1 MPNRINQ
8 TQFDI
13 IIIGGGL
20 AGCTAAYHLHQ
31 LGFRVLLAE
40 QKVYPCDKLCGEF
53 LSPEAILSLK
63 GMGVWEKIEALQPAI
78 IEQVLITTQAGNCYR
93 GEMPGGGIGLSRYQL
108 DWTLWAHCE
117 SVGVAA
123 IQGFKVQQVTG
134 RWEEGFRVSGGYKEQ
149 SPGTFHARLVI
160 GAFGKRSSLERTLN
174 RRFWKRHHGYIAFKA
189 HFEGIDLQRWVE
201 LHSFRGGYC
210 GLCHIEANVPMQ
222 ALPDLSKPNPP
233 APFPTREREE
243 LPSPFRGGV
252 GRGGGT
258 RQINLCLIVK
268 ESVFR
273 SVGSNRQR
281 LFDEV
286 LCTNPA
292 LRTRLETIHRV
303 SPKFLSIGQIA
314 FARKTCWESD
324 LLMIGDSAG
333 MITPLCGDGMAMA
346 MGAAERCVPLVADYL
361 RGVISVSQLKEKYLK
376 CWKGEFQGR
385 IRWGKLLQF
394 VLFHPILASSAVA
407 LLSRIPR
414 LGQYLIEHT
423 RDTGRC

>member
-1 MPNRINQ
+1 MPNHTNQ

-40 QKVYPCDKLCGEF
+40 QKIYPCDKLCGEF
-53 LSPEAILSLK
+53 LSPEAISSLK

-78 IEQVLITTQAGNCYR
+78 IDRVLITTQAGNCYR
-93 GEMPGGGIGLSRYQL
+93 GEMPASGIGLSRYQL

-123 IQGFKVQQVTG
+123 IQGFKVQQVAG
-134 RWEEGFRVSGGYKEQ
+134 RLGEGFKVSGGYTDR

-174 RRFWKRHHGYIAFKA
+174 RRFWRHHHGYIAFKA

-210 GLCHIEANVPMQ
+210 GLCHIELNVP
-222 ALPDLSKPNPP
+222 
-233 APFPTREREE
+233 TRSMR
-243 LPSPFRGGV
+243 
-252 GRGGGT
+252 T
-258 RQINLCLIVK
+258 RINLCLIVK

-286 LCTNPA
+286 LCTNPV

-303 SPKFLSIGQIA
+303 SPRFLSIGQIA

-324 LLMIGDSAG
+324 LLMVGDSAG
-333 MITPLCGDGMAMA
+333 MIAPLCGDGMAMA

-385 IRWGKLLQF
+385 LRWGKLLQF
-394 VLFHPILASSAVA
+394 VLFRPILASSAVA

-423 RDTGRC
+423 RDTRRC